1 MQFQINQAFVDPAQI
16 HKAYISSAKTVSTL
30 ILKNNKEKVCFFLYG
45 QTDNV
50 NAIVKIIIT
59 SKEETVLHPI
69 DACKHRRR
77 GTKKATNRFPAP

>member
-1 MQFQINQAFVDPAQI
+1 MIKKKYAFW
-16 HKAYISSAKTVSTL
+16 
-30 ILKNNKEKVCFFLYG
+30 YG

-59 SKEETVLHPI
+59 NKEETVLHPI
-69 DACKHRRR
+69 DAWKHRRR